1 MRLDGL
7 TKRYGRH
14 RGVEA
19 LCLQVERGQV
29 LGFLGPNGSGKST
42 TIRLIMG
49 LSRPS
54 AGVVQVLGSRPRDD
68 AGLRRRVGYLPGELT
83 LFPQLTGRDL
93 VARVARIQG
102 GVAGGDIDRLV
113 ARLGAELDR
122 PLRALSKGNRQKIG
136 VVLAFMHRPEL
147 LVLDE
152 PTSGLD
158 PLLQDEFAQLVR
170 ERVDE
175 GATVFLSSHD
185 LDEVERVV
193 DQVAIIRDG
202 RLVAVDTVKALRE
215 HAPRVIELH
224 FERMPDPSTMAA
236 VPGVRVLDVSR
247 ATVRLE
253 VVGPLGP
260 LLRAVATL
268 GVTDLVARAAG
279 LEEIFLAFYRG
290 EPGGAQEA
298 GRRAS

>member
-1 MRLDGL
+1 M
-7 TKRYGRH
+7 
-14 RGVEA
+14 
-19 LCLQVERGQV
+19 
-29 LGFLGPNGSGKST
+29 
-42 TIRLIMG
+42 MG
-49 LSRPS
+49 LSRPTS
-54 AGVVQVLGSRPRDD
+54 GEVEVLGSRPGAD

-83 LFPQLTGRDL
+83 LFPALTGRDL
-93 VARVARIQG
+93 IARLARIQG
-102 GVAGGDIDRLV
+102 MVSGADIDRLV

-158 PLLQDEFAQLVR
+158 PLLQEEFARLVR

-193 DQVAIIRDG
+193 DRVAIIRAG
-202 RLVAVDTVKALRE
+202 RLVAVDTVKALR
-215 HAPRVIELH
+215 HRAPRVIELQL
-224 FERMPDPSTMAA
+224 ERPPGPSVLSA
-236 VPGVRVLDVSR
+236 VPGVRVLGVNGES
-247 ATVRLE
+247 ARLE

-260 LLRAVATL
+260 LLHAVAPW
-268 GVTDLVARAAG
+268 GVADLVAKPAG
-279 LEEIFLAFYRG
+279 LDEIFLAFYRDETSSG
-290 EPGGAQEA
+290 EEV